1 MYQYLVFFLTPC
13 YYHRWCLIGLAG
25 LVFHWFSPR
34 KHEQENAIF
43 CSQSA
48 LSSLRSPVLEM
59 QKSLSSQVPQH
70 THILFTF
77 CASESGHH
85 CGHCHHC
92 GNIKW
97 FCRIMLWSMLQNISF
112 VKQKRNIIN
121 CLLLFKF
128 YFKDQR
134 CEDVSMITM
143 MIKHQ
148 FHRDD
153 DTEQRML
160 VIIMMIRVADHHGP
174 WWWWSSSWFMVM
186 ILVMGHDD
194 NHHGWW
200 WWWFCQEEWWK
211 PKQEESSTRRRR
223 QLGVCNH
230 Q

>member
-1 MYQYLVFFLTPC
+1 MVFDRIGWVGFSLVFSQKARTRERNFL
-13 YYHRWCLIGLAG
+13 
-25 LVFHWFSPR
+25 FS
-34 KHEQENAIF
+34 K
-43 CSQSA
+43 CSFFTFFSSRNSEITLQS
-48 LSSLRSPVLEM
+48 SSTT
-59 QKSLSSQVPQH
+59 H
-70 THILFTF
+70 TLILFTF

-112 VKQKRNIIN
+112 VRQKRNIIN

-153 DTEQRML
+153 DTEQRVL

-186 ILVMGHDD
+186 ILVMVIIIMGDD
-194 NHHGWW
+194 DDGSVRRNGG
-200 WWWFCQEEWWK
+200 
-211 PKQEESSTRRRR
+211 SRSRRRAALEEGGNSASVIINN
-223 QLGVCNH
+223 QMVMVFMTLWFKKTS
-230 Q
+230 